1 MVLMKVGRNPV
12 HLADMIYG
20 WPLNE
25 RGREKGVQDKSL
37 IKTVSRPLN
46 TIRGHLHMTSAVSGE
61 GV

>member
-20 WPLNE
+20 WPLT
-25 RGREKGVQDKSL
+25 RGGEKGVQDKSL

-46 TIRGHLHMTSAVSGE
+46 TIRGHLHMTSAVRGE